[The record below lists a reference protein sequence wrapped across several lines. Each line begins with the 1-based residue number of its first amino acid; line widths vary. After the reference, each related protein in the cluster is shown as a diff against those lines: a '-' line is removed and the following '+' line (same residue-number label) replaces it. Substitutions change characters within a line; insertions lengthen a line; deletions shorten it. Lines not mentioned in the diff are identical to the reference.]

1 MSSSDAA
8 DEDADVERCV
18 DDSATT
24 PLLDAT
30 VTSSDVGIDDAPDAS
45 TTSDDDGDVDGKLTL
60 GTACASVATLGSPL
74 ALQYLSTCASMTFQL
89 ALLSRTA
96 GADGATHVAAFGL
109 GNVLC
114 SMTGHAV
121 LWGLGSGVDT
131 LSSQAYGA
139 GELDAI
145 GRVFARAVV
154 ILWTCAAAPGTL
166 AWANARVALEAL
178 GQEKDVAALAGRFAL
193 LRAPSLWAQTVT
205 CCSMKTMLAMK
216 RSKRVGVLSVV
227 TTPFKF
233 ALPWLFLKV
242 FGMGTVTGA
251 AMALTAIDVSTMLC
265 YLTGFLTCDE
275 VRKALRGVRIRDAF
289 AGWRGYLSLAVPGL
303 AMSAIEW
310 WSWDVNSLIAG
321 MCADATMELE
331 SQTLLS
337 NTYFVFYSIACVWQR
352 GASSSIGNAV
362 GAGKLKDSRTLSL
375 ATLTLSFA
383 CGVVCVIGFS
393 FAADAVFA
401 MFTDDETVARR
412 LDALVPLVNAFIL
425 LDHMQVSV
433 TGVIVG
439 AGYQSVMTPVL
450 VVAYWVIG
458 LPLGAFLAL
467 GRPRLG
473 LDGIWIAL
481 LVTAVIHLSWNLLVS
496 FGGKCLPFAIRWRDA
511 AERASVKLERER
523 SSACIEEI
531 ATEISDSDSDSE

>member
-1 MSSSDAA
+1 MSLSDA
-8 DEDADVERCV
+8 DDDADVERCV
-18 DDSATT
+18 DDSVTT
-24 PLLDAT
+24 PLLDAS
-30 VTSSDVGIDDAPDAS
+30 VTSSDAGVDDAPRAS
-45 TTSDDDGDVDGKLTL
+45 TTRVSVDDDDDVDGKLTL
-60 GTACASVATLGSPL
+60 GMACASVATLGSPL

-96 GADGATHVAAFGL
+96 GANGATHVAAFGL

-251 AMALTAIDVSTMLC
+251 AMALTAIDMSTMLC
-265 YLTGFLTCDE
+265 YLTGFLTCEE
-275 VRKALRGVRIRDAF
+275 VRKTLRGVRIRDAF

-352 GASSSIGNAV
+352 GASSAIGNAV

-401 MFTDDETVARR
+401 MFTDDKTVARR
-412 LDALVPLVNAFIL
+412 LDALIPLVCAFIL

-467 GRPRLG
+467 GQPRLG

-481 LVTAVIHLSWNLLVS
+481 LVTAVIHLSWNLMVS

-511 AERASVKLERER
+511 AAAVFGRRRRRRMRRDVVRGADGTV
-523 SSACIEEI
+523 
-531 ATEISDSDSDSE
+531 

>member
-1 MSSSDAA
+1 MPD
-8 DEDADVERCV
+8 DDDADVERV
-18 DDSATT
+18 GDDSATV
-24 PLLDAT
+24 PLLDAS
-30 VTSSDVGIDDAPDAS
+30 SSDEGIGDAPRSTTTGVSDAAVDDA
-45 TTSDDDGDVDGKLTL
+45 DGKLTL

-145 GRVFARAVV
+145 GRVFARAVA
-154 ILWTCAAAPGTL
+154 ILWICAAAPGTL

-205 CCSMKTMLAMK
+205 CCSMKTMMAMK
-216 RSKRVGVLSVV
+216 KSKRVGVLSVV

-233 ALPWLFLKV
+233 VLPWLFLKV

-251 AMALTAIDVSTMLC
+251 AMALTAIDMSTMLC
-265 YLTGFLTCDE
+265 YFIGFLTCDE
-275 VRKALRGVRIRDAF
+275 VRKALRGVRIRNAF
-289 AGWRGYLSLAVPGL
+289 EGWRGYLSLAVPGL

-375 ATLTLSFA
+375 ATLTLSFV
-383 CGVVCVIGFS
+383 CGVFCVIGFS

-412 LDALVPLVNAFIL
+412 LDALIPLVNAFIL

-511 AERASVKLERER
+511 AKRASVKLERER

-531 ATEISDSDSDSE
+531 ATEISDSDSDSET

>member
-1 MSSSDAA
+1 MPD
-8 DEDADVERCV
+8 DDDADVERV
-18 DDSATT
+18 GDDSATV
-24 PLLDAT
+24 PLLDAS
-30 VTSSDVGIDDAPDAS
+30 SSDEEIGDAPRSTTTGVSDAAVDDA
-45 TTSDDDGDVDGKLTL
+45 DGKLTL

-145 GRVFARAVV
+145 GRVFARAVA

-205 CCSMKTMLAMK
+205 CCSMKTMMAMK
-216 RSKRVGVLSVV
+216 KSKRVGVLSVV

-233 ALPWLFLKV
+233 VLPWLFLKV

-251 AMALTAIDVSTMLC
+251 AMALTAIDMSTMLC
-265 YLTGFLTCDE
+265 YFIGFLTCDE
-275 VRKALRGVRIRDAF
+275 VRKALRGVRIRNAF
-289 AGWRGYLSLAVPGL
+289 EGWRGYLSLAVPGL

-375 ATLTLSFA
+375 ATLTLSFV
-383 CGVVCVIGFS
+383 CGVFCVIGFS

-412 LDALVPLVNAFIL
+412 LDALIPLVNAFIL

-511 AERASVKLERER
+511 AKRASVKLERER

-531 ATEISDSDSDSE
+531 ATEISDSDSDSET

>member
-1 MSSSDAA
+1 MPD
-8 DEDADVERCV
+8 DDDADVERV
-18 DDSATT
+18 GDDSATV
-24 PLLDAT
+24 PLLDAS
-30 VTSSDVGIDDAPDAS
+30 SSDEEIGDAPRSTTTGVSDAAVDDA
-45 TTSDDDGDVDGKLTL
+45 DGKLTL

-145 GRVFARAVV
+145 GRVFARAVA
-154 ILWTCAAAPGTL
+154 ILWICAAAPGTL

-205 CCSMKTMLAMK
+205 CCSMKTMMAMK
-216 RSKRVGVLSVV
+216 KSKRVGVLSVV

-233 ALPWLFLKV
+233 VLPWLFLKV

-251 AMALTAIDVSTMLC
+251 AMALTAIDMSTMLC
-265 YLTGFLTCDE
+265 YFIGFLTCDE
-275 VRKALRGVRIRDAF
+275 VRKALRGVRIRNAF
-289 AGWRGYLSLAVPGL
+289 EGWRGYLSLAVPGL

-375 ATLTLSFA
+375 ATLTLSFV
-383 CGVVCVIGFS
+383 CGVFCVIGFS

-412 LDALVPLVNAFIL
+412 LDALIPLVNAFIL

-511 AERASVKLERER
+511 AKRASVKLERER

-531 ATEISDSDSDSE
+531 ATEISDSDSDSET

>member
-1 MSSSDAA
+1 MPD
-8 DEDADVERCV
+8 DDDADVERV
-18 DDSATT
+18 GDDSATV
-24 PLLDAT
+24 PLLDAS
-30 VTSSDVGIDDAPDAS
+30 SSDEEIGDAPRSTTTGVSDAAVDDA
-45 TTSDDDGDVDGKLTL
+45 DGKLTL

-145 GRVFARAVV
+145 GRVFARAVA
-154 ILWTCAAAPGTL
+154 ILWICAAAPGTL

-205 CCSMKTMLAMK
+205 CCSMKTMMAMK
-216 RSKRVGVLSVV
+216 KSKRVGVLSVV

-233 ALPWLFLKV
+233 VLPWLFLKV

-251 AMALTAIDVSTMLC
+251 AMALTAIDMSTMLC
-265 YLTGFLTCDE
+265 YFIGFLTCDE
-275 VRKALRGVRIRDAF
+275 VRKALRGVRIRNAF
-289 AGWRGYLSLAVPGL
+289 EGWRGYLSLAVPGL

-375 ATLTLSFA
+375 ATLTLSFV
-383 CGVVCVIGFS
+383 CGVFCVIGFS

-412 LDALVPLVNAFIL
+412 LDALIPLVNAFIL

-511 AERASVKLERER
+511 AKRASVKLERER

-531 ATEISDSDSDSE
+531 ATEISLSDSDSET

>member
-1 MSSSDAA
+1 MPD
-8 DEDADVERCV
+8 DDDADVERV
-18 DDSATT
+18 GDDSATV
-24 PLLDAT
+24 PLLDAS
-30 VTSSDVGIDDAPDAS
+30 SSDEEIGDAPRSTTTGVSDAAVDDA
-45 TTSDDDGDVDGKLTL
+45 DGKLTL

-145 GRVFARAVV
+145 GRVFARAVA
-154 ILWTCAAAPGTL
+154 ILWICAAAPGTL

-205 CCSMKTMLAMK
+205 CCSMKTMMAMK
-216 RSKRVGVLSVV
+216 KSKRVGVLSVV

-233 ALPWLFLKV
+233 VLPWLFLKV

-251 AMALTAIDVSTMLC
+251 AMALTAIDMSTMLC
-265 YLTGFLTCDE
+265 YFIGFLTCDE
-275 VRKALRGVRIRDAF
+275 VRKALRGVRIRNAF
-289 AGWRGYLSLAVPGL
+289 EGWRGYLSLAVPGL

-375 ATLTLSFA
+375 ATLTLSFV
-383 CGVVCVIGFS
+383 CGVFCVIGFS

-412 LDALVPLVNAFIL
+412 LDALIPLVNAFIL

-511 AERASVKLERER
+511 AKRASVKLERER
-523 SSACIEEI
+523 SSACIEEL
-531 ATEISDSDSDSE
+531 ATEISDSDSDSET